1 MSFFYLFHKLVLEF
15 FGGNNMKKDDMK
27 VKIIWGNKKINYNRL
42 YEILADVIL
51 QKIEEE
57 EKNENSC
64 FNEG

>member
-1 MSFFYLFHKLVLEF
+1 
-15 FGGNNMKKDDMK
+15 MKKDDMK

-51 QKIEEE
+51 QKIEGEG
-57 EKNENSC
+57 KNENSC

>member
-1 MSFFYLFHKLVLEF
+1 
-15 FGGNNMKKDDMK
+15 MKKDDMK

-51 QKIEEE
+51 QKIEEMK
-57 EKNENSC
+57 KNENSC